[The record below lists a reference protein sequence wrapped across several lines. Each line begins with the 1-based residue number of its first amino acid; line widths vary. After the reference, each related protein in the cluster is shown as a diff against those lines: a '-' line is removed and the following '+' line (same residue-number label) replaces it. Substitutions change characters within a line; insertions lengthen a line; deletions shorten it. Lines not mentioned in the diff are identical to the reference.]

1 MQFSDEKIAEL
12 ISKKVFE
19 LTYKRVSSPDEE
31 LVEKGVL
38 TSITMVE
45 LAVELEKVF
54 SISISFMEINK
65 ENFKSV
71 NTIKNLLQKIIA
83 TK

>member
-1 MQFSDEKIAEL
+1 MQLSDEKIAEL
-12 ISKKVFE
+12 ISGKVFE
-19 LTYKRVSSPDEE
+19 LTYKRVSSADEE

-45 LAVELEKVF
+45 LAVALERELA
-54 SISISFMEINK
+54 ISISFMEINK
-65 ENFKSV
+65 DNFKSV
-71 NTIKNLLQKIIA
+71 NTIKDLLQKIIA